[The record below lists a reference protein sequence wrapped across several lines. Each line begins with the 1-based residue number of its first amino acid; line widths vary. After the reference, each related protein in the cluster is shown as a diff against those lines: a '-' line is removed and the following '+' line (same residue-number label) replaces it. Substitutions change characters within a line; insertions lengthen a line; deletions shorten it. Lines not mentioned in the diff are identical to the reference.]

1 MYGRQISFDI
11 SASVCISAK
20 SLDFFFRKGGG
31 EAMLVSYAASQL
43 ILKHSEREYA
53 NNIER
58 QSLDH
63 MNSITIEITKL

>member
-1 MYGRQISFDI
+1 
-11 SASVCISAK
+11 
-20 SLDFFFRKGGG
+20 
-31 EAMLVSYAASQL
+31 MLVSYAASQL

-63 MNSITIEITKL
+63 MNSITIVRNKSPFQSSTLSVFYL